1 MALTRQEI
9 VNGLKQLGVREGT
22 VIMAHSALSAF
33 GEVEGGAVAVI
44 EALIEAVGP
53 EGTLL
58 MPAMASEQ
66 PFRIESSPSTVGTI
80 TDVFRSYAG
89 TTRSL
94 HPTHSVAGIG
104 PLVDQLIAGH
114 IDQPTA
120 LGPQS
125 PWGRMAQRDDAYIL
139 LLGCDQDRNTLLHC
153 AEEAVDGAYLNPI
166 TRRYIDSE
174 GQEQTKVLE
183 KFPGPHR
190 DFIGLDPLFEGAQAM
205 NVGKIGTAVC
215 RLMSAKQTLML
226 AIEALRRDPAAV
238 LCDNPHC
245 RDCVQ
250 QRADIKRARLANESF
265 TLSAVIDDTGFSPS
279 EIEQALWLV
288 SAEGIGAIEVGP
300 QWARALREEANVRR
314 EVAARLGGAGM
325 EAAII
330 HADVPMGDELALE
343 AAVDALNAAIEA
355 TAVFTPDYLKLPD
368 YPRGAGDPEVSFT
381 HAVELLE
388 ALGQAAESAGVL
400 LLIENH
406 ADALWRDT
414 ISCDRVLTSVSSPA
428 VAFSFNP
435 AHFAHVGEHPFLG
448 TYKRARAKRYTEQV
462 MLIDGCTPPW
472 PGYTLLAQ
480 GQGEVREL
488 MSILRCRSFA
498 GHFTICLKDLR
509 GAESFACQAAEFWRS
524 LDLM

>member
-1 MALTRQEI
+1 MALTKHDI
-9 VNGLKQLGVREGT
+9 VNGLKQLGVREGS

-33 GEVEGGAVAVI
+33 GEVEGGAVTVI

-58 MPAMASEQ
+58 MPAMAGEQ
-66 PFRIESSPSTVGTI
+66 PFRIESSPSTVGAI
-80 TDVFRSYAG
+80 TDVFRGYPGA
-89 TTRSL
+89 TRSL
-94 HPTHSVAGIG
+94 HPTHSVAGMG

-125 PWGRMAQRDDAYIL
+125 PWGRLAQRDDAYIL

-153 AEEAVDGAYLNPI
+153 AEEAVDGVYLDTI
-166 TRRYIDSE
+166 TRRYIDAE
-174 GQEQTKVLE
+174 GHEQTKVLE

-190 DFIGLDPLFEGAQAM
+190 DFIGLDPLFENARAM

-250 QRADIKRARLANESF
+250 QRAQIKRARLADESF
-265 TLSAVIDDTGFSPS
+265 TLSAVVDDTGFGLD
-279 EIEQALWLV
+279 EVEQALWLIC
-288 SAEGIGAIEVGP
+288 AEGIGAIEMGP
-300 QWARALREEANVRR
+300 QWARALRDGAECRR
-314 EVAARLGGAGM
+314 EVAARLGGGGIK
-325 EAAII
+325 AAII
-330 HADVPMGDELALE
+330 HADVPLGDDAD
-343 AAVDALNAAIEA
+343 AASAVDALNAAIEA
-355 TAVFTPDYLKLPD
+355 TAVFAPDYLKLPG
-368 YPRGAGDPEVSFT
+368 YPRGEGDSDRSVA
-381 HAVELLE
+381 HAVELLD
-388 ALGQAAESAGVL
+388 ALGKAAQDAGVR

-406 ADALWRDT
+406 ADALWSDT

-428 VAFSFNP
+428 LAFSFNP

-509 GAESFACQAAEFWRS
+509 GAESFARQAAEFWRS